1 MTVHNHGERPYGWVG
16 ALSERRAQLSP
27 DRIGLV
33 DADTGDEYTYAE
45 LDERANRTARLLR
58 EHGVE
63 KGDRIAVVSRNR
75 PELVDL
81 YFATAKVGAI
91 LAPLSYRLAPREI
104 TEMLNDVEPAM
115 LFVEKPF
122 EADVDTALRRFD
134 REFAVPPVIGLPSEE
149 QGDFR
154 EHSAPEGR
162 EWERL
167 PDVLPNEGAAVE
179 RADLALSDPHLFLH
193 TGGSTGLPKEVV
205 QTHGGIMWNA
215 FNTIISW
222 GLQPHDVTPMVF
234 PMFHTGGWNV
244 LTIPFFHMGGTVLIS
259 RDFDPRQ
266 VLDLIEA
273 YQCSV
278 LVAVPAVLRFMVED
292 EQWENTDLSSL
303 RFAKSG
309 GGPCRDSIIEA
320 WSNRGIDLSQGYG
333 LTECGPNN
341 FAMPD
346 NFEREKTASIG
357 MPSLYV
363 DARIVD
369 ENGEELPQG
378 EVGELELASPHSGD
392 RYWNNEAETEEVF
405 GGSSAS
411 GASGTSE
418 EGTASGSWVSTGDLA
433 RVDHDGYYHIEGR
446 KKNLFVSGGENVFP
460 PEVEDV
466 IAGHPKVEDVIVV
479 PVPDEKWGEVGKAV
493 VEGEESLTLDELQ
506 EYLDDRI
513 AAFKVPKHLAF
524 VDEMPMSG
532 PSKIDRQA
540 LEEEYGGGAH
550 E

>member
-27 DRIGLV
+27 DRVGLV
-33 DADTGDEYTYAE
+33 DADTGDEYTYKE

-63 KGDRIAVVSRNR
+63 KGDRIALVSRNR

-91 LAPLSYRLAPREI
+91 LAPLSHRLAPREI
-104 TEMLNDVEPAM
+104 TEMLNDIEPAM

-122 EADVDTALRRFD
+122 EKDVDTALRRFD

-154 EHSAPEGR
+154 EHSAPEGL

-167 PDVLPNEGAAVE
+167 PDVLPNDEGPVE

-244 LTIPFFHMGGTVLIS
+244 LTIPFFHMGGTVIIS

-266 VLDLIEA
+266 VLDLIEE
-273 YQCSV
+273 YQASV

-292 EQWENTDLSSL
+292 EEWENTDLSSL

-309 GGPCRDSIIEA
+309 GGPCRDAIIEA
-320 WSNRGIDLSQGYG
+320 WSKRGIDLSQGYG

-341 FAMPD
+341 FTVPD
-346 NFEREKTASIG
+346 DFPREKTDSIG
-357 MPSLYV
+357 RPAMYV

-369 ENGEELPQG
+369 DDGEELPQG

-392 RYWNNEAETEEVF
+392 RYWRNEEETEEVF
-405 GGSSAS
+405 GGGSAS
-411 GASGTSE
+411 EASGTSE
-418 EGTASGSWVSTGDLA
+418 EDPSSGSWVSTGDLA
-433 RVDHDGYYHIEGR
+433 RIDEDGYYHIEGR
-446 KKNLFVSGGENVFP
+446 KKNLFVSGGENVYP

-466 IAGHPKVEDVIVV
+466 IADHEKVDDVIVV
-479 PVPDEKWGEVGKAV
+479 PVSDEKWGEVGKAV
-493 VEGEESLTLDELQ
+493 IEGDDSLTLEELQ
-506 EYLDDRI
+506 TFLDDRI
-513 AAFKVPKHLAF
+513 AAFKVPKHIAF
-524 VDEMPMSG
+524 VDSMPMSG

-540 LEEEYGGGAH
+540 LEEQFGG

>member
-16 ALSERRAQLSP
+16 ALSERRAALSP

-33 DADTGDEYTYAE
+33 DADTGDEFTYTE
-45 LDERANRTARLLR
+45 LDERANRMARLLR
-58 EHGVE
+58 EHDVE

-81 YFATAKVGAI
+81 YFATAKVGAV

-104 TEMLNDVEPAM
+104 TEMLNDVEPAV

-122 EADVDTALRRFD
+122 ETAVGTALRRFD
-134 REFAVPPVIGLPSEE
+134 RGFAVPPVVGLPSEE
-149 QGDFR
+149 QGKFG
-154 EHSAPEGR
+154 EHSAPEER

-167 PDVLPNEGAAVE
+167 PDVLPNEASPVE
-179 RADLALSDPHLFLH
+179 TADIALSDPHLFVH

-205 QTHGGIMWNA
+205 QTHGGIVWNA

-244 LTIPFFHMGGTVLIS
+244 LTIPSFHMGGTVIIS
-259 RDFDPRQ
+259 RDFDPQQ
-266 VLDLIEA
+266 VLALVEE
-273 YQCSV
+273 YRCSV
-278 LVAVPAVLRFMVED
+278 LVAVPAVLRFMVEN
-292 EQWENTDLSSL
+292 EEWEHTDLSSL

-309 GGPCRDSIIEA
+309 GGPCRAAIIEA
-320 WSNRGIDLSQGYG
+320 WSERGIDLSQGYG

-346 NFEREKTASIG
+346 DFGREKTDSIG
-357 MPSLYV
+357 KPAMYV

-369 ENGEELPQG
+369 DDGTELPQG
-378 EVGELELASPHSGD
+378 EIGELELASPHAGD
-392 RYWNNEAETEEVF
+392 RYWNNEAETEAVF
-405 GGSSAS
+405 GGGSAS
-411 GASGTSE
+411 GASGG
-418 EGTASGSWVSTGDLA
+418 GTKDWVSTGDLA
-433 RVDHDGYYHIEGR
+433 RVDADGYYHIEGR
-446 KKNLFVSGGENVFP
+446 KKNLFVSGGENVYP

-466 IAGHPKVEDVIVV
+466 IAAHPKVDDVIIV
-479 PVPDEKWGEVGKAV
+479 PVDDEKWGKVGNAV
-493 VEGEESLTLDELQ
+493 IEGDDSLSLAELQ

-513 AAFKVPKHLAF
+513 AAFKIPKHIAF
-524 VDEMPMSG
+524 VGSMPTSG

-540 LEEEYGGGAH
+540 LENRFGG

>member
-27 DRIGLV
+27 DRVGLV
-33 DADTGDEYTYAE
+33 DADTGEEYTYRE

-58 EHGVE
+58 EEGVE
-63 KGDRIAVVSRNR
+63 KGDRVAVVSRNR

-81 YFATAKVGAI
+81 YFATAKVGAS
-91 LAPLSYRLAPREI
+91 LAPLSHRLAPREI
-104 TEMLNDVEPAM
+104 TEMLNDVEPS
-115 LFVEKPF
+115 LLVVEKPF
-122 EADVDTALRRFD
+122 EVEVDTALRRFD
-134 REFAVPPVIGLPSEE
+134 REFAVPPVIGLPSSEA
-149 QGDFR
+149 GDFR
-154 EHSAPEGR
+154 EHGAPEGR
-162 EWERL
+162 EWERY
-167 PDVLPNEGAAVE
+167 PDILPNEDGPVE

-205 QTHGGIMWNA
+205 QTHGSILWNA

-222 GLQPHDVTPMVF
+222 GLRPTDVTPMVF

-244 LTIPFFHMGGTVLIS
+244 LTIPMFHMGGTVIIS

-266 VLDLIEA
+266 VLDRIEQ

-292 EQWENTDLSSL
+292 EEWENTDLSSI

-309 GGPCRDSIIEA
+309 GGPCRDAIIEA
-320 WSNRGIDLSQGYG
+320 WSKRGINLSQGYG

-346 NFEREKTASIG
+346 DFEREKTASIG

-369 ENGEELPQG
+369 DDGTEVPQG
-378 EVGELELASPHSGD
+378 EVGELELASPHAGD
-392 RYWNNEAETEEVF
+392 RYWRNEAETQEVF
-405 GGSSAS
+405 EGESEDSSPS
-411 GASGTSE
+411 DN
-418 EGTASGSWVSTGDLA
+418 WVSTGDLA
-433 RVDHDGYYHIEGR
+433 RVDDDGYYHIEGR
-446 KKNLFVSGGENVFP
+446 KKNLFVSGGENVYP
-460 PEVEDV
+460 PEVEAVITDHPDV
-466 IAGHPKVEDVIVV
+466 EEAIVV

-493 VEGEESLTLDELQ
+493 VEGDDSLTLEELQ
-506 EYLDDRI
+506 EFIDDRI
-513 AAFKVPKHLAF
+513 APFKVPKHLAF
-524 VDEMPMSG
+524 VDQMPTSG

-540 LEEEYGGGAH
+540 IDDEFGG
-550 E
+550 